1 MKILIILLTLFISI
15 SSANAEWIM
24 TGENGTQKNFIRL
37 PVKKVKEVVMIW
49 DLIDY
54 SSPQVFPQKNLENLY
69 SSSIALT
76 EVDCKNETFRLS
88 ASHLYSGHMQT
99 GTIISSSNFS
109 AKDKNYEMFEPII
122 PNSQISYFMEIA
134 CNKIKYVI
142 KDKKPYP
149 LNN

>member
-1 MKILIILLTLFISI
+1 MKKLLLFLIFIFLI
-15 SSANAEWIM
+15 SPVHAEWIL
-24 TGENGTQKNFIRL
+24 TGESDTQKNFIRL
-37 PVKKVKEVVMIW
+37 PVKKVKEVVMVW

-54 SSPQVFPQKNLENLY
+54 STPQVFPQQNLENLY

-99 GTIISSSNFS
+99 GTIIRSSSFS

-142 KDKKPYP
+142 KDKKLYP